1 MNRRF
6 DDRDPTLPIGILLAA
21 IGVMLML
28 IVGRMDY
35 QDAEREHAHYCEMV
49 QAGHWP
55 DYKKLDEQG
64 ECDE

>member
-1 MNRRF
+1 VSRRH

-28 IVGRMDY
+28 IIGRMDY

-55 DYKKLDEQG
+55 DYRQIYEE
-64 ECDE
+64 ECQR

>member
-1 MNRRF
+1 VNRRH

-28 IVGRMDY
+28 IIGRMDY
-35 QDAEREHAHYCEMV
+35 QDAERELAVYCEMV

-55 DYKKLDEQG
+55 DFKKLDERG

>member
-1 MNRRF
+1 MNRRSY
-6 DDRDPTLPIGILLAA
+6 RNPALPIGMLLAVIGILL
-21 IGVMLML
+21 LL

-35 QDAEREHAHYCEMV
+35 HDAEREHAHYCAMV

-64 ECDE
+64 ECDDT

>member
-1 MNRRF
+1 MNHRH

-28 IVGRMDY
+28 IIGRMDY
-35 QDAEREHAHYCEMV
+35 QDAERELAVYCEMV

-55 DYKKLDEQG
+55 DYRQIYEE
-64 ECDE
+64 ECQR